1 MQVKHKQA
9 FVKFNATFPPAV
21 VDRWEKMVAEW
32 DCDKT
37 KQNPYAEPVAG
48 RQILCSLITNLH

>member
-1 MQVKHKQA
+1 MQVKHEQD

-21 VDRWEKMVAEW
+21 VDQWEKMVAEW

-37 KQNPYAEPVAG
+37 KQNPYEEPVAG
-48 RQILCSLITNLH
+48 RQIYVP